1 MIERYTRPGM
11 GALWTDEHKY
21 QTWLRVELA
30 ACEAMGAAG
39 GIPEKELRAIRRKAS
54 FDAGRIREIEA
65 EVRHDVIAFLT
76 NVAERVGPAAR
87 HIHKGMTS
95 SDVVD
100 TALSVNLVAAAD
112 RLIAGV
118 EKVRGAAARQARR
131 HAFTPMI
138 GRSHGIHAEPTTF
151 GLKMALMYD
160 EFGRAESRLKAAR
173 ETVRVGKLSGAVG
186 THAHLDPKI
195 EAAACRSLGLRPA
208 AISTQ
213 ILQRDRHAEFASAI
227 ALAGTSVE
235 RWAQEFRHLQRTEV
249 REVEEFFGKGQKGS
263 SAMPHKRNPVVG
275 EQLCGLARLLRGYAL
290 AAMEDVPLWHERD
303 ISHSS
308 AERILL
314 PDATILLDYMLDRLA
329 ALVAGLKVD
338 AGRMRENL
346 GLTRGL
352 IHSQQ
357 VLLLLVDK
365 GVAREEAY
373 RWVQRNAME
382 SWRSGEPLLERVAGD
397 ADIAQVASR
406 RELAACFDLKR
417 HFRDVR
423 RTFRAAGLPLR
434 PGRPEPARGE
444 AISSRRC
451 AARCRRGGA

>member
-11 GALWTDEHKY
+11 GALWTDEHKFR
-21 QTWLRVELA
+21 TWLRVELA
-30 ACEAMGAAG
+30 ACEAMADSGL
-39 GIPEKELRAIRRKAS
+39 IPQKEWSAIRRKAS
-54 FDAGRIREIEA
+54 FDVKRIRQIEA
-65 EVRHDVIAFLT
+65 ETRHDVIAFLT
-76 NVAERVGPAAR
+76 NVSETVGPAGR

-112 RLIAGV
+112 LLIAGV
-118 EKVRGAAARQARR
+118 AQVRAAAANQARQ

-151 GLKMALMYD
+151 GLKMALMVD
-160 EFGRAESRLKAAR
+160 EFGRALARLKAAR

-195 EAAACRSLGLRPA
+195 EAAVCKKLGLKA
-208 AISTQ
+208 AAVSTQ
-213 ILQRDRHAEFASAI
+213 ILQRDRHAEFVAAV
-227 ALAGTSVE
+227 ALAGTSIE

-263 SAMPHKRNPVVG
+263 SAMPHKRNPIIA
-275 EQLCGLARLLRGYAL
+275 EQLCGLARVLRGYAL
-290 AAMEDVPLWHERD
+290 TAMENVALWHERD

-308 AERILL
+308 AERIIL
-314 PDATILLDYMLDRLA
+314 PDATILLDYMLAKLA
-329 ALVAGLKVD
+329 ALVGGMKVD

-346 GLTRGL
+346 DLTHGL

-357 VLLLLVDK
+357 VLLLLVEK

-382 SWRSGEPLLERVAGD
+382 AWKSGQPLLELVAAD
-397 ADIAQVASR
+397 ADIAKAATR

-417 HFRDVR
+417 HFRDVK
-423 RTFRAAGLPLR
+423 RTFRAVGLPL
-434 PGRPEPARGE
+434 
-444 AISSRRC
+444 S
-451 AARCRRGGA
+451 

>member
-1 MIERYTRPGM
+1 MIERYTRPEM
-11 GALWTDEHKY
+11 GALWTDEHKFR
-21 QTWLRVELA
+21 TWLQVELA
-30 ACEAMGAAG
+30 ACEAMAKAG
-39 GIPEKELRAIRRKAS
+39 QIPREDWGVIRRRAA
-54 FDAGRIREIEA
+54 FDVKRIRKIEA

-76 NVAERVGPAAR
+76 NVAETVGPAGR

-100 TALSVNLVAAAD
+100 TALSANLVAAAD
-112 RLIAGV
+112 LLIAGA
-118 EKVRGAAARQARR
+118 ERVRAAAAKQAKK

-160 EFGRAESRLKAAR
+160 EFGRALARLKAAR
-173 ETVRVGKLSGAVG
+173 ETVRTGKLSGAVG
-186 THAHLDPKI
+186 THAHLGPKI
-195 EAAACRSLGLRPA
+195 EAAVCKKLGLKPA

-213 ILQRDRHAEFASAI
+213 ILQRDRHAEFVAAL

-263 SAMPHKRNPVVG
+263 SAMPHKKNPVVA
-275 EQLCGLARLLRGYAL
+275 EQLCGLARVLRGYAL
-290 AAMEDVPLWHERD
+290 TALENVPLWHERD

-308 AERILL
+308 AERIIL
-314 PDATILLDYMLDRLA
+314 PDATILLDYMLAKLA
-329 ALVAGLKVD
+329 ALVAGMQVD
-338 AGRMRENL
+338 AGRMRANL
-346 GLTRGL
+346 DLTHGL

-357 VLLLLVDK
+357 VLLLLVEK

-373 RWVQRNAME
+373 RRVQRNALE
-382 SWRSGEPLLERVAGD
+382 SWRTGKPLLDLLAAD
-397 ADIAQVASR
+397 ADVVRTATR

-417 HFRDVR
+417 HFRDVK
-423 RTFRAAGLPLR
+423 RTFRALGL
-434 PGRPEPARGE
+434 E
-444 AISSRRC
+444 ID
-451 AARCRRGGA
+451 

>member
-1 MIERYTRPGM
+1 MIERYTRPEM
-11 GALWTDEHKY
+11 GALWTDERKF
-21 QTWLRVELA
+21 QTWLAVELA
-30 ACEAMGAAG
+30 ACEALAKAG
-39 GIPEKELRAIRRKAS
+39 RIPRKDWALIRRKAA
-54 FDAGRIREIEA
+54 FDVKRIRIIEA

-76 NVAERVGPAAR
+76 NVAEAIGPAAR
-87 HIHKGMTS
+87 HVHKGMTS

-100 TALSVNLVAAAD
+100 TALSVNLVRAAD
-112 RLIAGV
+112 LLIAGT
-118 EKVRGAAARQARR
+118 EKVRAAAAKQATK

-160 EFGRAESRLKAAR
+160 EFGRALARLKAAR

-186 THAHLDPKI
+186 THAHLDPQI
-195 EAAACRSLGLRPA
+195 EAAVCRQLGLRPA

-213 ILQRDRHAEFASAI
+213 ILQRDRHAEFVAAL

-249 REVEEFFGKGQKGS
+249 REVEEFFGRSQKGS
-263 SAMPHKRNPVVG
+263 SAMPHKRNPVVA
-275 EQLCGLARLLRGYAL
+275 EQLCGLARVLRGYAVT
-290 AAMEDVPLWHERD
+290 AMENVPLWHERD

-314 PDATILLDYMLDRLA
+314 PDATILLDYMLDKLA
-329 ALVAGLKVD
+329 ALVAGMKVD
-338 AGRMRENL
+338 AGRMRANL
-346 GLTRGL
+346 DLTHGL

-357 VLLLLVDK
+357 VLLLLVEK
-365 GVAREEAY
+365 GAPREDAY

-382 SWRSGEPLLERVAGD
+382 AWKTGQPLLELVAAD
-397 ADIAQVASR
+397 ADIVRRATR

-417 HFRDVR
+417 HFRDVK
-423 RTFRAAGLPLR
+423 RTFRAVGLEL
-434 PGRPEPARGE
+434 G
-444 AISSRRC
+444 
-451 AARCRRGGA
+451 

>member
-1 MIERYTRPGM
+1 MIERYTRPEM
-11 GALWTDEHKY
+11 GALWTDEHRF
-21 QTWLRVELA
+21 QTWLEVELA
-30 ACEAMGAAG
+30 ACEAMAKAG
-39 GIPEKELRAIRRKAS
+39 RIPQKDWAVIRRKAS
-54 FDAGRIREIEA
+54 FDVKRIRKIEA

-76 NVAERVGPAAR
+76 NVAEQVGPAAR

-100 TALSVNLVAAAD
+100 TALSVNLVKAAD
-112 RLIAGV
+112 LLIAGA
-118 EKVRGAAARQARR
+118 EQVREAAAKQAGK

-160 EFGRAESRLKAAR
+160 EFGRVLAHLKAAR

-195 EAAACRSLGLRPA
+195 EAAVCKKLGLKPA

-213 ILQRDRHAEFASAI
+213 ILQRDRHAEFVAAI
-227 ALAGTSVE
+227 ALAGSSIE

-249 REVEEFFGKGQKGS
+249 REVEEFFGQGQKGS
-263 SAMPHKRNPVVG
+263 SAMPHKKNPVVA
-275 EQLCGLARLLRGYAL
+275 EQLCGLARVLRGYAL
-290 AAMEDVPLWHERD
+290 AAMENVPLWHERD

-308 AERILL
+308 AERIIL
-314 PDATILLDYMLDRLA
+314 PDATILLDYMLAKLS
-329 ALVAGLKVD
+329 ALVAGMKVD
-338 AGRMRENL
+338 AGRMLANL
-346 GLTRGL
+346 DLTHGL

-365 GVAREEAY
+365 GVSREEAY

-382 SWRSGEPLLERVAGD
+382 SWKSGKPLLDLVA
-397 ADIAQVASR
+397 ADPNVAKIATR
-406 RELAACFDLKR
+406 RELAACFGLKR
-417 HFRDVR
+417 HFRDVK
-423 RTFRAAGLPLR
+423 RTFRAVGLPLK
-434 PGRPEPARGE
+434 
-444 AISSRRC
+444 
-451 AARCRRGGA
+451 